1 MGPSGAA
8 LVASEKS
15 DLFLSYE
22 GHVGISLV
30 SLTVNRDL
38 SRVQLVDS
46 VFHTSIDR
54 DLELPIKLQLAS
66 QASSGDEAGNS
77 AFFSSCQRVSGL
89 LSSSGGEFGLLHED
103 QQGSQ
108 ASHHVVKGSLV
119 FYWSRC
125 RGFRTY
131 LELRGNSVSFSLK
144 QNLWG
149 STRGSIGQIGFLM
162 WCEGKLGFLLS

>member
-15 DLFLSYE
+15 GLFLSYE

-77 AFFSSCQRVSGL
+77 AFFSRISDIYVHTVLINIEVIIGYGIIRIEFFRQGCGKIVNGML
-89 LSSSGGEFGLLHED
+89 YCIADGGH
-103 QQGSQ
+103 
-108 ASHHVVKGSLV
+108 
-119 FYWSRC
+119 
-125 RGFRTY
+125 
-131 LELRGNSVSFSLK
+131 
-144 QNLWG
+144 
-149 STRGSIGQIGFLM
+149 
-162 WCEGKLGFLLS
+162 